1 MFYLCFKFLNDCS
14 ILTLDKP
21 NSAWKF
27 LRRGFLVAFMDRHGP
42 QTGPSRPGWV
52 VTPEARGPVY
62 LTSILVESFD
72 LLVVVPGLQLKRL
85 AECR

>member
-1 MFYLCFKFLNDCS
+1 
-14 ILTLDKP
+14 
-21 NSAWKF
+21 
-27 LRRGFLVAFMDRHGP
+27 MDRHGP

-85 AECR
+85 AECH

>member
-1 MFYLCFKFLNDCS
+1 
-14 ILTLDKP
+14 
-21 NSAWKF
+21 
-27 LRRGFLVAFMDRHGP
+27 MDRHGP